1 MKNTLM
7 TKNFLIT
14 GASSGLGKQFT
25 KLITDIAENIIIVGR
40 KKTKLNKL
48 KKEILK
54 LNPKIYVLII
64 KEDLANSLAADSLIK
79 KFKKQK
85 KIKSID
91 VLVNSA
97 ANFTVKNIENV
108 SNTQLKEDLQLN
120 VISPFMLSKYFGLK
134 MKNKKNGIIFNI
146 GSSSSYECS
155 KNTSI
160 YCTTKHALLGM
171 SKSFNSELQFYGV
184 RSIFI
189 APGSMK
195 TPMGKKVR
203 NQNFKTFID
212 PIEVAKVMKNLLNN
226 NKSIF
231 IDELKIKRTVY
242 K

>member
-1 MKNTLM
+1 M

-14 GASSGLGKQFT
+14 GASSGLGEQFT
-25 KLITDIAENIIIVGR
+25 KLITDIAKNIIIVGR
-40 KKTKLNKL
+40 NKSRLYRL

-54 LNPKIYVLII
+54 LNSKIYVLII
-64 KEDLANSLAADSLIK
+64 EEDLANNLGANNLIK

-85 KIKSID
+85 KIKFVD

-97 ANFTVKNIENV
+97 ANFTVKSIENV
-108 SNTQLKEDLQLN
+108 SLEQLKRDLQLN

-134 MKNKKNGIIFNI
+134 MKNKKKGFIFNI

-171 SKSFNSELQFYGV
+171 SKAFNSELQSYGV
-184 RSIFI
+184 KSIFI

-212 PIEVAKVMKNLLNN
+212 PIEVVKVMKNLLSE
-226 NKSIF
+226 NKSMF

>member
-1 MKNTLM
+1 M

-14 GASSGLGKQFT
+14 GASSGLGEQFT
-25 KLITDIAENIIIVGR
+25 KLITDIAKNIIIVGR
-40 KKTKLNKL
+40 NKSKLDRL
-48 KKEILK
+48 KKEVLR
-54 LNPKIYVLII
+54 LNSKIYVLII
-64 KEDLANSLAADSLIK
+64 EEDLANNLGTNNLIK

-85 KIKSID
+85 KIKFID

-108 SNTQLKEDLQLN
+108 SFEQLKKDLQLN

-134 MKNKKNGIIFNI
+134 MKNKKKGVIFNI

-171 SKSFNSELQFYGV
+171 SKAFNSELQSYGV
-184 RSIFI
+184 KSIFI

-195 TPMGKKVR
+195 TTMGKKVR

-212 PIEVAKVMKNLLNN
+212 PIEVARVMKNLLTD
-226 NKSIF
+226 NKSIL
-231 IDELKIKRTVY
+231 IDELKIKRTAY